1 MADTMQFDLV
11 SPERK
16 LASVQARE
24 VRIPSAEGD
33 MTVMPGHT
41 ALITTLRPGVLTV
54 VAADDAHDYAVT
66 GGFAEISPEG
76 VTVLAERGLPT
87 KELTPAIHAELVA
100 TAKEAHASAA
110 SDAVDHAAK
119 LLADMEALGDH
130 ITL

>member
-1 MADTMQFDLV
+1 M
-11 SPERK
+11 
-16 LASVQARE
+16 
-24 VRIPSAEGD
+24 
-33 MTVMPGHT
+33 
-41 ALITTLRPGVLTV
+41 
-54 VAADDAHDYAVT
+54 
-66 GGFAEISPEG
+66 
-76 VTVLAERGLPT
+76 LAERGLPT